1 MTRFGMGFG
10 NKFEQERVH
19 DYRPKQHV
27 HSARCQQVVNKWF
40 GSKDVQKH
48 PDWMTTQFQSPPRKN
63 PNEMGDWQLVWHP
76 QTRPNTVTVPT
87 RKVLHTLK
95 DEEEKIKLKSRL
107 ADELLGTDLSKTNR
121 IVDREATAFSQHSQG
136 SMRDPPRDQLA
147 SQASSRM
154 RGGSTRGSQRA
165 LSTAG
170 SILNDGVDGGRLGS
184 ALEGLREE
192 DVNQLAGERIKSSF
206 SRASRASK
214 ASRRSQS
221 SLVSSSFANPM
232 LQLANQS
239 KITFALLLC

>member
-107 ADELLGTDLSKTNR
+107 AEELLGTDLSKTNR
-121 IVDREATAFSQHSQG
+121 SVDRESTAFSQHSQG

-192 DVNQLAGERIKSSF
+192 DVNQLAGERIKSSY
-206 SRASRASK
+206 SRASK